1 MSVSAFR
8 RGIAALVAAGV
19 ALTAFAGCDTVVYTD
34 VVINELMA
42 DNSVTLTDESGAYS
56 DWIELYNPSMG
67 KVDLSGYGLSDN
79 PNQPF
84 RYTIPE
90 VTIGRGEYLLIYM
103 DGENRVTDSGEI
115 HASFKLSSAGDETI
129 LLTSPA
135 GKQLSVVAVAACP
148 TDVSVGLVQ
157 DGSADKGAYV
167 YFSTP
172 TPGKE
177 NVGTYTASSPESS
190 GTGESSIPLYINEY
204 MKKNTVLLDEAGDY
218 SPWVE
223 LSNPGETDVAL
234 GGCYLSDDV
243 AEPDKWQFPEG
254 TTVPAGGCLLIYLS
268 GKDMTSP
275 SGEIHTSFKL
285 GSSDTA
291 LILSDKMLQK
301 VDSVALVSLTATAS
315 YGRSMENSETW
326 LYFTRPTP
334 GTSNNTVGFEDLT
347 TGTVTACADMVYISE
362 TMSVNKSEYKNQ
374 AGEYVDWIE
383 LSNPTDE
390 TVDLSGWYLSD
401 DADQPCFFEFPSGTT
416 IAAGGTL
423 LTYAAG
429 MAAVNKKGEIYL
441 PFSLSAEGD
450 TLLLT
455 NSAGV
460 TVDIFATG
468 RQRRGMSSG
477 RSGTEPTD
485 RLFFDTP
492 TPGEKNPSTGDTGY
506 TAAPT
511 FSSDGGCMTESTVT
525 LTLSAAA
532 DATIYYTLDG
542 SEPTTGSTVYTS
554 PLILS
559 KNTVVRAVAKQGG
572 NVVSDTVTRTF
583 LFDASHDLPVV
594 CLSSAPEGLF
604 SQSSG
609 ILATG
614 YGASDTY
621 PHQGANYWKDWERP
635 IGFEFYTEDGRL
647 GTTFNAGVKIH
658 GQYSRA
664 QDQKSLKVVLRGE
677 YGTSAVTYPFF
688 KDYDVSTFKSFIL
701 RTSGQDWNSL
711 KLRDAFFAQ
720 VAKGQMDLDYMEYRF
735 CALYINGEYWGL
747 YCIRE
752 HTNADYIESHT
763 GLDADAVD
771 LIKGTK
777 TVKAGS
783 KDAYEELY
791 EYVRTHDLS
800 VQENFDYVASQVDM
814 EEWANWWIVET
825 FFSNTDTGNIKF
837 YCGQDGIGKWR
848 WILFDMDWG
857 MWPSTY
863 FRNRLDRM
871 LDPKGHGTG
880 KIFSTLFA
888 RKFMENEEFRE
899 YFIETYAHHLNTTF
913 APERM
918 NAILDSMASEIRS
931 EIPRNHERWSVL
943 SPSSW
948 ERNLLRMKEM
958 LAERVELSKEHLQ
971 ETFDLS
977 DRRMKELFPD
987 WEA

>member
-1 MSVSAFR
+1 MSVSLFR
-8 RGIAALVAAGV
+8 RGVAGLLSAVLLVPFLG
-19 ALTAFAGCDTVVYTD
+19 GCNTVVYTD

-42 DNSVTLTDESGAYS
+42 DNSVTLADESGAYS
-56 DWIELYNPSMG
+56 DWIELYNPSAG
-67 KVDLSGYGLSDN
+67 KVDLTGYGISDN
-79 PNQPF
+79 QNQPF
-84 RYTIPE
+84 KYTLPS
-90 VTIGRGEYLLIYM
+90 VTLKKGEYLLLYM

-115 HASFKLSSAGDETI
+115 HASFKLSSSGDETI

-148 TDVSVGLVQ
+148 ADVSVGLVQ

-167 YFSTP
+167 YYSTP

-177 NVGTYTASSPESS
+177 NAGTYTVSTPESNE
-190 GTGESSIPLYINEY
+190 TGEASIRLYINEY

-218 SPWVE
+218 SPWAE
-223 LSNPGETDVAL
+223 LYNPGDAEVAL
-234 GGCYLSDDV
+234 GGCYLSDDP

-254 TTVPAGGCLLIYLS
+254 TTVPAGGCLLVYLS

-291 LILSDKMLQK
+291 LVLSDKMLQK
-301 VDSVALVSLTATAS
+301 VDTVALVSLTATAS
-315 YGRSMENSETW
+315 YGRSTQDSETW

-334 GTSNNTVGFEDLT
+334 GECNATVGFEDLSAGMSVSFT
-347 TGTVTACADMVYISE
+347 DTVYISE
-362 TMSVNKSEYKNQ
+362 AASVNKGEYKNR

-383 LSNPTDE
+383 LYNPTSE

-401 DADQPCFFEFPSGTT
+401 DADDPRFFEFPSGTT

-429 MAAVNKKGEIYL
+429 MATVNDKGEIYL

-455 NSAGV
+455 TQKGL
-460 TVDIFATG
+460 TVDIFSTG

-477 RSGTEPTD
+477 RSGTAPSG

-492 TPGEKNPSTGDTGY
+492 TPGEPNGDTGNTGY
-506 TAAPT
+506 TSSPV

-525 LTLSAAA
+525 LTLTAPE
-532 DATIYYTLDG
+532 DAVIHYTLDG
-542 SEPTTGSTVYTS
+542 SEPTLTSPVYTS
-554 PLILS
+554 PLTLT
-559 KNTVVRAVAKQGG
+559 KNTVVRAVSKETGKA
-572 NVVSDTVTRTF
+572 VSDAVTRTF
-583 LFDASHDLPVV
+583 LFGASHDLPVV
-594 CLSSAPEGLF
+594 CLSSAPDGLF

-609 ILATG
+609 IFATG

-621 PHQGANYWKDWERP
+621 PHQGANYWKNWERP
-635 IGFEFYTEDGRL
+635 IGFEFYTEEGEL
-647 GTTFNAGVKIH
+647 GVTFNAGVRIH

-664 QDQKSLKVVLRGE
+664 QAQKSMKVVLRGE
-677 YGTSAVTYPFF
+677 YGTSEVTYPFF
-688 KDYDVSTFKSFIL
+688 RDYDVSTFTGFVL

-752 HTNADYIESHT
+752 HTNTDYIASHT
-763 GLDADAVD
+763 GLDADKID

-783 KDAYEELY
+783 KEAYEELY

-800 VQENFDYVASQVDM
+800 VQENFDYVAARVDM

-837 YCGQDGIGKWR
+837 YCGQDGTGKWR

-918 NAILDSMASEIRS
+918 NGILDSMAAEIRS
-931 EIPRNHERWSVL
+931 EIPRNHERWGVL

-971 ETFDLS
+971 DTFDLS

-987 WEA
+987 WEG